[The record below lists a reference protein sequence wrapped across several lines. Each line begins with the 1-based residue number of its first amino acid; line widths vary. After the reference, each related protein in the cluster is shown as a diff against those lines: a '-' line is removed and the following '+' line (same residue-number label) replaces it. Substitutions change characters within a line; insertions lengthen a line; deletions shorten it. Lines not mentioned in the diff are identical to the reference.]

1 VKIIVLGAGVIGTTT
16 AFFLARAGYDIEVV
30 DRQQAAGL
38 ETSFAN
44 GGLVAPGMSDPW
56 AAPGIG
62 RLMIAKFGQ
71 ASAPFAIRFGA
82 FPGLFTWGWQFL
94 QNSARARWRRNT
106 EAVLGLA
113 LTSNAVLAQVTREL
127 GLQYDRG
134 ERGNLRIYRAES
146 SLAAADADAEIYR
159 KSGGRVVRMDQEACI
174 RLEPSLAPIA
184 GQFCG
189 GLHYAE
195 DCSGDCFKF
204 TQGLAEAA
212 ARFGVNFRFSTN
224 ILGFAV
230 DGGRV
235 RRVITDQGELA
246 GDAFVLACG
255 SYSEPLARGLG
266 LKLPILP
273 VRGYSVTLPLAGW
286 NDPPSLP
293 IVDYDRK
300 MVVIRLGDRIRLA
313 GTAEFAGFNSTANR
327 SRIELLRQAFGELF
341 PSAPTAGPI
350 EPWHGLRPMCP
361 DGRPI
366 IGPSN
371 TTNLFLNTGHGPLG
385 WTLAC
390 GSAQMLTELIAG
402 RRSATDYA
410 DFSYERFG
418 KKV

>member
-16 AFFLARAGYDIEVV
+16 AFFLARAGYDVQVV

-62 RLMIAKFGQ
+62 RLIIAKFGQ
-71 ASAPFAIRFGA
+71 ASAPFAIRLGA
-82 FPGLFTWGWQFL
+82 FPDLFAWGWQFL
-94 QNSARARWRRNT
+94 ENSAPARWRRNT
-106 EAVLGLA
+106 EVVLSLA
-113 LTSNAVLAQVTREL
+113 LTSSAVLAEVTREL
-127 GLQYDRG
+127 GLHYDRG
-134 ERGNLRIYRAES
+134 ERGNLRIYRDEPS
-146 SLAAADADAEIYR
+146 FITADADAQIYR
-159 KSGGRVVRMDQEACI
+159 NCGGRVVRMDPEACI

-189 GLHYAE
+189 GLHYAD

-212 ARFGVNFRFSTN
+212 ARLGVNFHFSTR
-224 ILGFAV
+224 IIGFET
-230 DGGRV
+230 DSSRV
-235 RRVITDQGELA
+235 CRVVTDKGQLA
-246 GDAFVLACG
+246 ADAFVLACG
-255 SYSEPLARGLG
+255 SYSGALTRGLR
-266 LKLPILP
+266 LKLPVLP
-273 VRGYSVTLPLAGW
+273 VKGYSATLPLAGW

-293 IVDYDRK
+293 IVDYHRK

-313 GTAEFAGFNSTANR
+313 GTAEFTGFDSSANP
-327 SRIELLRQAFGELF
+327 SRIELLRRAFRELF
-341 PSAPTAGPI
+341 PSAPKAVSA
-350 EPWHGLRPMCP
+350 EYWNGLRPMCP

-366 IGPSN
+366 IGASN
-371 TTNLFLNTGHGPLG
+371 YPNLFLNTGHGPLG

-402 RRSATDYA
+402 RRSAADCA
-410 DFSYERFG
+410 DFSFKRFE
-418 KKV
+418 